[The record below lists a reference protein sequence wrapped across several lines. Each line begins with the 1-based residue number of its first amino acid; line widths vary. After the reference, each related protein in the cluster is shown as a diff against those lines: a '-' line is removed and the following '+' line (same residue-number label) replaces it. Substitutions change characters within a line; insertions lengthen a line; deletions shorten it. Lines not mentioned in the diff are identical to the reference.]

1 MKTFKSVTTRN
12 KNRVRVSF
20 ATVRPGDYKQ
30 TAPSTSFTIYDATV
44 PEVAKLFRRLMK
56 KYLEKKKS

>member
-30 TAPSTSFTIYDATV
+30 TSPSYSFTVYDATV
-44 PEVAKLFRRLMK
+44 PEVVKLFK
-56 KYLEKKKS
+56 KAMEECTEISK

>member
-20 ATVRPGDYKQ
+20 ATVRPGEYKQ
-30 TAPSTSFTIYDATV
+30 TSPSESFTLYDATV
-44 PEVAKLFRRLMK
+44 PEVAKLFK
-56 KYLEKKKS
+56 KFVTEQLGDRIS